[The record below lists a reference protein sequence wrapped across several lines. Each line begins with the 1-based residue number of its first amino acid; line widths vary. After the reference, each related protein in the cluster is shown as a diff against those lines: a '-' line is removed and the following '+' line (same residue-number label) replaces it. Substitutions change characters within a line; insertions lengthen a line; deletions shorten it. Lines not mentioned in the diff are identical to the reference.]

1 LENNKK
7 LLTFN
12 LVMIAHVS
20 KESKHRDET
29 KNTLIYAE
37 RASRITTRLQN
48 SYYLEEERE
57 FPMTHYQNLVTELR
71 EEVGRLKTKM
81 LSERPRSAA
90 VQQNIED
97 PETQQKKQELK
108 YLREQIVVTF
118 KHQMKLRRRLL
129 EAESHLLGLEL
140 DAERQHMV
148 ISHWQGRKGKLYDK
162 EHEPII
168 DVKKDS
174 DFDERRN
181 EVDEEES
188 GDEAVSK
195 NIELRSQIQLIL

>member
-1 LENNKK
+1 LENNKN